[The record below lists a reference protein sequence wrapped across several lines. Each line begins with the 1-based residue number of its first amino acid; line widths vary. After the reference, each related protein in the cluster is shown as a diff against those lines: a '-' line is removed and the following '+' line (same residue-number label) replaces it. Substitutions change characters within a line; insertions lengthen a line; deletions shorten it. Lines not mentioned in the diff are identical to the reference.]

1 MVNKRAELLASL
13 KRKNDDVGY
22 TIAHPRRENRLSF
35 RPDNVDAAYN
45 AWPNVVSFSA
55 LDPISGLQEM
65 RREALIDVS
74 RDELL
79 GRLHAYFDASLDWQS
94 AAPLIGG
101 LAMKAGAFDPKACR
115 TKLLRAESLDA
126 RNIVRYALYPFDSRW
141 CYYTATT
148 PLWNRP
154 RPTLAA
160 QVRPGNR
167 LFITRCFSERPREWA
182 VMTATPILPDYHL
195 LRPNGVA
202 IPFLLRNGDR
212 LSRRQHATLF
222 DALGDEPMDDAPT
235 ANLSKPARDYL
246 AKIGVQDPDADA
258 RTAGL
263 IWMHALAIGYSP
275 AYLTENAD
283 GIRRDWP
290 RIPLPMERKALEA
303 SAALGEQLAALLDT
317 EAEVPGV
324 TSGKIAA
331 IFKTIGL
338 VTKAGGGQIDPAGGD
353 LTVTAGW
360 GHKGKE
366 GVTMPAK
373 GKLAQ
378 RNYDEA
384 EARAMAAEA
393 AARGVPAEVVRRLLG
408 EKTFDVYLN
417 GTAFWRNIPLSA
429 WEYYIGGY
437 QVIKKW
443 LSYREDEILG
453 RALKP
458 EETRE
463 VTNMARR
470 LAAIILLQPTLDENY
485 RLVKA
490 AAYAWPTKADG
501 PNVPR

>member
-1 MVNKRAELLASL
+1 
-13 KRKNDDVGY
+13 
-22 TIAHPRRENRLSF
+22 
-35 RPDNVDAAYN
+35 
-45 AWPNVVSFSA
+45 
-55 LDPISGLQEM
+55 
-65 RREALIDVS
+65 
-74 RDELL
+74 
-79 GRLHAYFDASLDWQS
+79 
-94 AAPLIGG
+94 
-101 LAMKAGAFDPKACR
+101 
-115 TKLLRAESLDA
+115 
-126 RNIVRYALYPFDSRW
+126 
-141 CYYTATT
+141 
-148 PLWNRP
+148 
-154 RPTLAA
+154 
-160 QVRPGNR
+160 
-167 LFITRCFSERPREWA
+167 
-182 VMTATPILPDYHL
+182 MTATPILPDYHL

-246 AKIGVQDPDADA
+246 AKLGVQDPDADA

-338 VTKAGGGQIDPAGGD
+338 VTKAGGGQIDPAGDD

-443 LSYREDEILG
+443 LSYREDG
-453 RALKP
+453 DPRASP
-458 EETRE
+458 Q
-463 VTNMARR
+463 ARR
-470 LAAIILLQPTLDENY
+470 NPRGDQHGPPAGCDYPVAAHPRRELPVSEGSGLRLANQGRRAKRAALTRRRMLHCLDRLQRRSRGKVY
-485 RLVKA
+485 RRRVGEGSIARSFSDSSK
-490 AAYAWPTKADG
+490 WI
-501 PNVPR
+501 